1 MQGIFNCC
9 ANSLKWEL
17 ASTVM
22 SPFAEVFH
30 TLLYRLDINSA
41 LPARPGIAMLWM
53 CLRHFSAPALIDAS
67 GGGKQNV
74 SLSLTAQ

>member
-1 MQGIFNCC
+1 MQGIFYCC
-9 ANSLKWEL
+9 ANWLKWEL

-22 SPFAEVFH
+22 SLFAEVFH
-30 TLLYRLDINSA
+30 TLLYLDTNSA
-41 LPARPGIAMLWM
+41 PPARPSIAMLWM

-67 GGGKQNV
+67 GRGKQNV

>member
-22 SPFAEVFH
+22 SLFAEVFH
-30 TLLYRLDINSA
+30 TLLYLDINSA
-41 LPARPGIAMLWM
+41 PLARPSIAMLWM
-53 CLRHFSAPALIDAS
+53 CLRHFSTPALIDAS
-67 GGGKQNV
+67 GRGKQNV